1 MSGMAARREPDCR
14 QRPALACGGRP
25 PGRHLPPG
33 AAAHWGLQGAGAEHD
48 MGMSLFFEDLIC
60 EF

>member
-1 MSGMAARREPDCR
+1 MSGMAARREPDC
-14 QRPALACGGRP
+14 
-25 PGRHLPPG
+25 RHLPPG